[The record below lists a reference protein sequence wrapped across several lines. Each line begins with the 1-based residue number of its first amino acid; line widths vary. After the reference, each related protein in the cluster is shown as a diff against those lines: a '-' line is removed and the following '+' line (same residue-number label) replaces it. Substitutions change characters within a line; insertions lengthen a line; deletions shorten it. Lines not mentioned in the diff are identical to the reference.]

1 MGSGAQSGR
10 VAVVT
15 GASSGIGL
23 ETAKALARQGFRV
36 IGVGRDAGRCAEA
49 AAALAAEIGAGGG
62 EAEML
67 RADLSLLADVDRLA
81 DEIAGKVDRVDVL
94 VNNAGGM
101 AREQAITAEGFEANY
116 AANFLGP
123 FALTARLLPLL
134 RQAAA
139 MSGGAGAGSVR
150 IVNTASDGSEM
161 IPAINLE
168 DLQNL
173 DNWSPGAAYC
183 SGKLANVL
191 HARALAPR
199 LAKDGIV
206 AHSVHPGTVG
216 SNFFSHT
223 PESVQAAYGDAP
235 KLSPAQGADTV
246 IWLATAAEPGESSGD
261 YWFERARRKPN
272 PLVEDAAFV
281 EAFWQA
287 AEKLSGREG
296 VGQVVNGPG

>member
-1 MGSGAQSGR
+1 MTQR

-23 ETAKALARQGFRV
+23 ETARALAAQGFRV
-36 IGVGRDAGRCAEA
+36 VGIGRDAARCAA
-49 AAALAAEIGAGGG
+49 AQAELGTGV
-62 EAEML
+62 EML
-67 RADLSLLADVDRLA
+67 RGDLSLLAEADRLA
-81 DEIAGKVDRVDVL
+81 DAVADMAGRVDVL

-101 AREQAITAEGFEANY
+101 AREQVMTVEGFEANY

-123 FALTARLLPLL
+123 FVLTARLLPLM
-134 RQAAA
+134 RAAA
-139 MSGGAGAGSVR
+139 ADAPPGSVR

-161 IPAINLE
+161 IPGIDLG

-173 DNWSPGAAYC
+173 RNWSPGAAYC

-191 HARALAPR
+191 HARALAAR
-199 LAKDGIV
+199 LAGDGIV

-216 SNFFSHT
+216 SNFFAHT
-223 PESVQAAYGDAP
+223 PGSVQAAYADAP

-246 IWLATAAEPGESSGD
+246 IWLASAQEPGRSSGG
-261 YWFERARRKPN
+261 YWYERAPRQPH
-272 PLVEDAAFV
+272 PLVGDADFV

-287 AEKLSGREG
+287 AEALAGRAG
-296 VGQVVNGPG
+296 A

>member
-1 MGSGAQSGR
+1 MTQR

-23 ETAKALARQGFRV
+23 ETGRALAAQGFRV
-36 IGVGRDAGRCAEA
+36 VGIGRDAARCAA
-49 AAALAAEIGAGGG
+49 AQAELGTGV
-62 EAEML
+62 EML
-67 RADLSLLADVDRLA
+67 RGDLSLLAEADRLA
-81 DEIAGKVDRVDVL
+81 DAVAGMAGRVDVL

-101 AREQAITAEGFEANY
+101 AREQVMTAEGFEANY

-123 FALTARLLPLL
+123 FVLTARLLPLM
-134 RQAAA
+134 RAAA
-139 MSGGAGAGSVR
+139 ADAPPGSVR

-161 IPAINLE
+161 IPGIDLG

-173 DNWSPGAAYC
+173 RNWSPGAAYC

-191 HARALAPR
+191 HARALAAR
-199 LAKDGIV
+199 VAGDGIV

-216 SNFFSHT
+216 SNFFAHT
-223 PESVQAAYGDAP
+223 PGSVQAAYADAP

-246 IWLATAAEPGESSGD
+246 IWLASAQEPGRSSGG
-261 YWFERARRKPN
+261 YWYERAPRQPH
-272 PLVEDAAFV
+272 PLVGDADFV

-287 AEKLSGREG
+287 AEALAGR
-296 VGQVVNGPG
+296 PGA

>member
-1 MGSGAQSGR
+1 MTKR

-23 ETAKALARQGFRV
+23 ETARALAKQGFRV
-36 IGVGRDAGRCAEA
+36 IGVGRDPQRCAAAEA
-49 AAALAAEIGAGGG
+49 DLAADGG
-62 EAEML
+62 EIDML
-67 RADLSLLADVDRLA
+67 RADLSLLAEVDWLA
-81 DEIAGKVDRVDVL
+81 DAIAQKVDSIDVL

-101 AREQAITAEGFEANY
+101 AREQALTAEGFEANY
-116 AANFLGP
+116 AANFIGP

-134 RQAAA
+134 RKAAA
-139 MSGGAGAGSVR
+139 DAPEGSVR

-161 IPAINLE
+161 MPAINLA

-173 DNWSPGAAYC
+173 GNWSPGAAYC

-199 LAKDGIV
+199 LAADAVV

-223 PESVQAAYGDAP
+223 PDSVQAAYGDAP
-235 KLSPAQGADTV
+235 KLTPVQGADTV
-246 IWLATAAEPGESSGD
+246 IWLATAEEPGRSSGG
-261 YWFERARRKPN
+261 YWFERAPRKPN
-272 PLVEDAAFV
+272 PLVEDQAFV

-287 AEKLSGREG
+287 AEALAGRAG
-296 VGQVVNGPG
+296 S

>member
-1 MGSGAQSGR
+1 MAQR

-23 ETAKALARQGFRV
+23 ETARALAAQGFRV
-36 IGVGRDAGRCAEA
+36 LGVGRDAGRCAA
-49 AAALAAEIGAGGG
+49 AQAELGSGV
-62 EAEML
+62 EML
-67 RADLSLLADVDRLA
+67 RGDLSLLAEADRLA
-81 DEIAGKVDRVDVL
+81 DEIAAKVDRIDVL

-101 AREQAITAEGFEANY
+101 AREPITTSEGFEANY
-116 AANFLGP
+116 ASNFLGP
-123 FALTARLLPLL
+123 YALTARLLPLL
-134 RQAAA
+134 RKAATDA
-139 MSGGAGAGSVR
+139 PAGSVR

-161 IPAINLE
+161 IPAINLG

-173 DNWSPGAAYC
+173 GNWSPGAAYC

-199 LAKDGIV
+199 LADDGIV

-223 PESVQAAYGDAP
+223 PDSVQAAYGDAP
-235 KLSPAQGADTV
+235 KLSSEQGADTV
-246 IWLATAAEPGESSGD
+246 IWLASAEEPGRSSGG
-261 YWFERARRKPN
+261 YWYERAPRKPN
-272 PLVEDAAFV
+272 PLVEDPAFV

-287 AEKLSGREG
+287 AEALAGRPG
-296 VGQVVNGPG
+296 V

>member
-1 MGSGAQSGR
+1 MTKR

-23 ETAKALARQGFRV
+23 ETARALAKQGFRV
-36 IGVGRDAGRCAEA
+36 IGVGRDPQRCAAAEA
-49 AAALAAEIGAGGG
+49 DLAADGG
-62 EAEML
+62 EIEML
-67 RADLSLLADVDRLA
+67 RADLSLLAEVDRLA
-81 DEIAGKVDRVDVL
+81 DAIAQKVDSIDVL

-101 AREQAITAEGFEANY
+101 AREQALTAEGFEANY
-116 AANFLGP
+116 AANFIGP

-134 RQAAA
+134 RKAAA
-139 MSGGAGAGSVR
+139 DAPEGSVR

-161 IPAINLE
+161 IPAINLA

-173 DNWSPGAAYC
+173 GNWSPGAAYC

-199 LAKDGIV
+199 LAADAVV

-223 PESVQAAYGDAP
+223 PDSVQAAYGDAP
-235 KLSPAQGADTV
+235 KLTPVQGADTV
-246 IWLATAAEPGESSGD
+246 IWLATAEEPGRSSGG
-261 YWFERARRKPN
+261 YWFERAPRKPN
-272 PLVEDAAFV
+272 PLVEDQAFV

-287 AEKLSGREG
+287 AEALAGRAG
-296 VGQVVNGPG
+296 V

>member
-1 MGSGAQSGR
+1 MTQR

-23 ETAKALARQGFRV
+23 ETARALAAQGFRV
-36 IGVGRDAGRCAEA
+36 LGVGRDAARCAA
-49 AAALAAEIGAGGG
+49 AQAELGAGV
-62 EAEML
+62 EML
-67 RADLSLLADVDRLA
+67 RGDLSLLAEADRLA
-81 DEIAGKVDRVDVL
+81 DAIAGMAGRVDVL

-101 AREQAITAEGFEANY
+101 AREQVTTAEGFEANY

-123 FALTARLLPLL
+123 FVLTARLLPLM
-134 RQAAA
+134 RAAA
-139 MSGGAGAGSVR
+139 ADAPQGSVR

-161 IPAINLE
+161 IPGIDLG

-173 DNWSPGAAYC
+173 GNWSPGAAYC

-191 HARALAPR
+191 HARALAAR
-199 LAKDGIV
+199 VAGDGIV

-223 PESVQAAYGDAP
+223 PGSVQAAYADAP
-235 KLSPAQGADTV
+235 KLTPAQGADTV
-246 IWLATAAEPGESSGD
+246 IWLASAEEPGRSSGG
-261 YWFERARRKPN
+261 YWYERAPRRPN
-272 PLVEDAAFV
+272 PLAGDAAFV

-287 AEKLSGREG
+287 AEALAGRAG
-296 VGQVVNGPG
+296 A

>member
-1 MGSGAQSGR
+1 MAS

-23 ETAKALARQGFRV
+23 ETARALAQQGFRV
-36 IGVGRDAGRCAEA
+36 IGVGRDPARCAAAEA
-49 AAALAAEIGAGGG
+49 DLAAEGGDV
-62 EAEML
+62 EML
-67 RADLSLLADVDRLA
+67 RADLSLLAEVDRLA
-81 DEIAGKVDRVDVL
+81 EKIAGKVDRIDVL

-101 AREQAITAEGFEANY
+101 AREQTLTAEGFEANY
-116 AANFLGP
+116 AANFIGP

-134 RQAAA
+134 RKAAA
-139 MSGGAGAGSVR
+139 DAPEGSVR

-161 IPAINLE
+161 IPRIDLA

-173 DNWSPGAAYC
+173 GNWNPGAAYC

-191 HARALAPR
+191 HARALASR
-199 LAKDGIV
+199 LAADGIV

-223 PESVQAAYGDAP
+223 PDSVQAAYGDAP
-235 KLSPAQGADTV
+235 KLTPQQGADTV
-246 IWLATAAEPGESSGD
+246 IWLATAGEPGRSSGG
-261 YWFERARRKPN
+261 YWFGRAPRKPN
-272 PLVEDAAFV
+272 PLVEDRAFV

-287 AEKLSGREG
+287 AEKLAGRAG
-296 VGQVVNGPG
+296 I

>member
-1 MGSGAQSGR
+1 MTKR

-23 ETAKALARQGFRV
+23 ETARALAKQGFRV
-36 IGVGRDAGRCAEA
+36 IGVGRDPQRCAAAEA
-49 AAALAAEIGAGGG
+49 DLAADGG
-62 EAEML
+62 EIEML
-67 RADLSLLADVDRLA
+67 RADLSLLAEVDRLA
-81 DEIAGKVDRVDVL
+81 DAIAQKVDSIDVL

-101 AREQAITAEGFEANY
+101 AREQALTAEGFEANY
-116 AANFLGP
+116 AANFIGP

-134 RQAAA
+134 RKAAA
-139 MSGGAGAGSVR
+139 DAPEGSVR

-161 IPAINLE
+161 IPAINLA

-173 DNWSPGAAYC
+173 GNWSPGAAYC

-199 LAKDGIV
+199 LAADGVV

-223 PESVQAAYGDAP
+223 PDSVQAAYGDAP
-235 KLSPAQGADTV
+235 KLTPVQGADTV
-246 IWLATAAEPGESSGD
+246 IWLATAEEPGRSSGG
-261 YWFERARRKPN
+261 YWFERAPRKPN
-272 PLVEDAAFV
+272 PLVEDQAFV

-287 AEKLSGREG
+287 AEALAGRAG
-296 VGQVVNGPG
+296 V